1 MKRTIRF
8 LSQLYPSRWRK
19 RYGAEFNALL
29 EDAKLSADDL
39 FDIFWGAFKMQ
50 MTTWSFGRITL
61 ACSVAGILLA
71 VAVSFAVPVHYVS
84 QEVLNVTPANGSTST
99 GESGRRLVSNLAAN
113 IFSREYLASVIQQYN
128 LYPRERA
135 RRPLDD
141 VIDKMKRNITL
152 EAIPLASSGNRDTLT
167 FVVQFDY
174 SDAHLAQQV
183 NEELMS
189 RLMEGN
195 LESAQRLNSN
205 WTFRVLDP
213 SSLPLSPAAPN
224 RTQFAALGLPAG
236 LLAGLTLAVVFR
248 RRSSTTVGNA

>member
-8 LSQLYPSRWRK
+8 LAQLYPSIWRK
-19 RYGAEFNALL
+19 RYGAEFDALL
-29 EDAKLSADDL
+29 EDAKLSADDV
-39 FDIFWGAFKMQ
+39 FDIFWGALKMQ

-61 ACSVAGILLA
+61 ACSVVGILLA
-71 VAVSFAVPVHYVS
+71 AAVSFAVPVHYVS
-84 QEVLNVTPANGSTST
+84 QGVLKVTPADGSTST
-99 GESGRRLVSNLAAN
+99 GESGRYLVSTLAGN
-113 IFSREYLASVIQQYN
+113 IFSREYLASVIQEHN

-152 EAIPLASSGNRDTLT
+152 EAMPLASPGNRDTLT

-189 RLMEGN
+189 RLIEGN

-205 WTFRVLDP
+205 WTFRVPDP
-213 SSLPLSPAAPN
+213 PSLPLNPAAPN
-224 RTQFAALGLPAG
+224 RTQFAAIGLSAG
-236 LLAGLTLAVVFR
+236 LLAGLTLAIVFR